1 MKKKLSIQIKI
12 TFLIEML
19 YKIICIK
26 RMSMFKNISGRMC
39 FNKINRRGINLDIY
53 TTRIR

>member
-1 MKKKLSIQIKI
+1 
-12 TFLIEML
+12 ML